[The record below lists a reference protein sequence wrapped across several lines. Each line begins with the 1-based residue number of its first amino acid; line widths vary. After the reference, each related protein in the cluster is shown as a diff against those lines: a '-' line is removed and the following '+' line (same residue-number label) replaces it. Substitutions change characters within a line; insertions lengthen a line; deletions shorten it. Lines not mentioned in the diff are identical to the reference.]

1 MTNAKEQDSSDARY
15 QRRVVDDE
23 LDELFAGLPA
33 IALEGPKAVGKTATA
48 LRRAA
53 TVYRLDDA
61 AERSIVQADPSRLL
75 EGERPVLID
84 EWQRFPESFDRV
96 RRAVDDG
103 AAPGSFL
110 LTGSASPT
118 DPPTHSGAGRIVRLR
133 LRPMTLVERGVG
145 SPTVSLGQL
154 LEGGRAPIT
163 GRTDVDLERY
173 VDEILMS
180 GFPEIHGLSP
190 RLLRAQLDGYLER
203 IVDRDFED
211 LGRQVR
217 RPATL
222 WRWMQAY
229 AAATATSTSYEK
241 IRDAA
246 SNDRG
251 EKPTRATTQ
260 PYRDVL
266 ERLWI
271 LDPIPAWLPTRNR
284 LARLSS
290 PPKHHLADPA
300 LAARLLGVD
309 ATALLQARPAGP
321 AIPREGTLL
330 GALFESLVTLCVRV
344 YAQGAEARIAH
355 LRTWSGDREI
365 DLIVERG
372 AEDPRNRGE
381 ARPGTQRPR
390 RAPSPLATEGT
401 RRRPGRHRDRD
412 NRTSGLPTSRRDRRH
427 TRGTA
432 RAMTGDPPRLR
443 EGSGYKQYLRSRLEL
458 QRLSR

>member
-1 MTNAKEQDSSDARY
+1 MANAQEQDSREAADARY
-15 QRRVVDDE
+15 RRRVVDDE

-53 TVYRLDDA
+53 TVYRLDDDD
-61 AERSIVQADPSRLL
+61 ERSIVQADPSRLL

-96 RRAVDDG
+96 RRAVDD
-103 AAPGSFL
+103 AAGPGSFL

-133 LRPMTLVERGVG
+133 LRPMTLAERGVG
-145 SPTVSLGQL
+145 SPTVSLAQL
-154 LEGGRAPIT
+154 LEGGRAPIS
-163 GRTDVDLERY
+163 GRTDVDLGRY
-173 VDEILMS
+173 VDEILVS
-180 GFPEIHGLSP
+180 GFPAIRGLPP
-190 RLLRAQLDGYLER
+190 RLLRAQLDGYLQR

-246 SNDRG
+246 SSDRG

-271 LDPIPAWLPTRNR
+271 LDPVPAWLPTRSR

-309 ATALLQARPAGP
+309 ATALLRARQAGP
-321 AIPREGTLL
+321 KVPHEGVLL

-344 YAQGAEARIAH
+344 YAQGAEGRIAH

-372 AEDPRNRGE
+372 RKI
-381 ARPGTQRPR
+381 
-390 RAPSPLATEGT
+390 LALEVKLGQVPNDRDLRHLLWLQKELGDDLADTVIVTTGQAAY
-401 RRRPGRHRDRD
+401 RRPDGIAVIPAALL
-412 NRTSGLPTSRRDRRH
+412 GP
-427 TRGTA
+427 
-432 RAMTGDPPRLR
+432 
-443 EGSGYKQYLRSRLEL
+443 
-458 QRLSR
+458 